1 MDILVLGVG
10 VIGTTYGYA
19 LQKAGHNV
27 EHWVRESKRGEVD
40 SSLTINLLDGREHAK
55 GVDKKD
61 SYSIK
66 LADSG
71 SSYDFII
78 ISISMGKL
86 ESAIQTL
93 AANNIKGTLVLM
105 CGIWE
110 NKETIDQIA
119 GNYAYILGYPVAGG
133 QMNTGLLEG
142 VLFDHIMLESRE
154 NAAIPNYSAITEVFG
169 SANIKI
175 ECPHRMLEWIWIHM
189 AINAA
194 VISTAAQYSG
204 NLHSENSENVADA
217 LMSSAQ
223 ALSRTVYA
231 IRETVKIV
239 EIRGVTLKNYK
250 RDLLHYKIPARIAGL
265 VMKRM
270 FATNKLTRKIM
281 QIHNNADDLIYV
293 CKSVYDCGQQLQV
306 KAPNFYPYY
315 QNLLKKLL

>member
-1 MDILVLGVG
+1 MNILVLGVG
-10 VIGTTYGYA
+10 VIGTAYGYA
-19 LQKAGHNV
+19 LQKAGHHV

-40 SSLTINLLDGREHAK
+40 STLTIQLLDGREHAK
-55 GVDKKD
+55 GVDKTD

-66 LADSG
+66 LASSG

-78 ISISMGKL
+78 ISVSMGKL

-93 AANNIKGTLVLM
+93 SANNITGTLVLL

-110 NKETIDQIA
+110 NKETVDQITGA
-119 GNYAYILGYPVAGG
+119 YTYILGYPVAGG
-133 QMNTGLLEG
+133 QMSTGLLEG

-154 NAAIPNYSAITEVFG
+154 NAAIPNYSAIIEAFG

-175 ECPHRMLEWIWIHM
+175 ECPHKMLEWIWIHM

-194 VISTAAQYSG
+194 VISTAPQYSG
-204 NLHSENSENVADA
+204 YMDSEKAADA
-217 LMSSAQ
+217 LMGNAQ
-223 ALSRTVYA
+223 ALSRAVHA
-231 IRETVKIV
+231 IRETVRIV
-239 EIRGVTLKNYK
+239 ETRGVDLKKYK
-250 RDLLHYKIPARIAGL
+250 RDLLPYKIPARIAGL

-281 QIHNNADDLIYV
+281 QIHNNADDLMYV

-306 KAPNFYPYY
+306 QAPVFYPYY
-315 QNLLKKLL
+315 QIFLKKLL

>member
-10 VIGTTYGYA
+10 VIGTVYGYA

-27 EHWVRESKRGEVD
+27 EHWVRESKRGEFD
-40 SSLTINLLDGREHAK
+40 SAFTIKLLDGREHAK
-55 GVDKKD
+55 GVDKTD
-61 SYSIK
+61 AYSIK
-66 LADSG
+66 LASSG

-78 ISISMGKL
+78 ISVSMGKL

-93 AANNIKGTLVLM
+93 SANNITGTLVLL

-110 NKETIDQIA
+110 NKETVDQIT
-119 GNYAYILGYPVAGG
+119 GEYAYILGYPVAGG
-133 QMNTGLLEG
+133 QMSTGLLEG
-142 VLFDHIMLESRE
+142 VLFDHIMLENRE
-154 NAAIPNYSAITEVFG
+154 NAAIPNYSAIMEAFG

-204 NLHSENSENVADA
+204 YQDSEKAADA
-217 LMSSAQ
+217 LMGSAQ
-223 ALSRTVYA
+223 ALSRAVHA

-239 EIRGVTLKNYK
+239 ETRGVDLKKYK
-250 RDLLHYKIPARIAGL
+250 RELLPYKIPAMIAGL

-281 QIHNNADDLIYV
+281 QIHNNADDLMYV

-306 KAPNFYPYY
+306 QAPVFYPYY
-315 QNLLKKLL
+315 QSFLKHLH

>member
-27 EHWVRESKRGEVD
+27 EHWVRESKRREGN
-40 SSLTINLLDGREHAK
+40 SALTIKLLDGREHAK
-55 GVDKKD
+55 GIDKTD

-66 LADSG
+66 LAASG
-71 SSYDFII
+71 GSYDFII

-110 NKETIDQIA
+110 NKETIDKIA

-133 QMNTGLLEG
+133 QMSTGLLDG

-154 NAAIPNYSAITEVFG
+154 NAAIPNYSAITEAFG

-175 ECPHRMLEWIWIHM
+175 ECPHRMQEWIWIHM

-204 NLHSENSENVADA
+204 NLHSEKAADA
-217 LMSSAQ
+217 LMSSVQ

-239 EIRGVTLKNYK
+239 ETRGVALNNYK
-250 RDLLHYKIPARIAGL
+250 RDLLPYKIPARIAGL

-281 QIHNNADDLIYV
+281 QIHNNAEDLIYV

-306 KAPNFYPYY
+306 KAPNFYPCY
-315 QNLLKKLL
+315 QILLKKLL

>member
-10 VIGTTYGYA
+10 VIGTIYGYA

-40 SSLTINLLDGREHAK
+40 STLTIQLLDGREHAK
-55 GVDKKD
+55 GIDKTD

-66 LADSG
+66 LASSG

-78 ISISMGKL
+78 ISVSMGKL
-86 ESAIQTL
+86 ESAIQAL
-93 AANNIKGTLVLM
+93 SANNITGTLVLL

-110 NKETIDQIA
+110 NKEKIDQIA
-119 GNYAYILGYPVAGG
+119 GEYAYILGYPVAGG
-133 QMNTGLLEG
+133 QMSTSLLDG
-142 VLFDHIMLESRE
+142 VLFDHIMLESPE
-154 NAAIPNYSAITEVFG
+154 NVAIPNYSAVMEAFG

-204 NLHSENSENVADA
+204 NQDSNKAADV
-217 LMSSAQ
+217 LMGSAQ
-223 ALSRTVYA
+223 ALSGAVHA
-231 IRETVKIV
+231 IRETVRIV
-239 EIRGVTLKNYK
+239 ETRGVELNNYK
-250 RDLLHYKIPARIAGL
+250 RDLLPYKIPARIAGM

-281 QIHNNADDLIYV
+281 QIHNNADDLLYV

-306 KAPNFYPYY
+306 KAPLFYPYY
-315 QNLLKKLL
+315 QIFLKKLI